1 MSVFE
6 NGNENLIGR
15 DVEKSGYGVEFP
27 AHEEARTLPL
37 GDDFPIKEVLVGVT
51 NPFSGYSVSRAGTG
65 NFYLIEYVVL
75 GEGKMRAGGK
85 TVKARAGD
93 VLFFNKSDMQIY
105 RADEKNPFKKIWV
118 QFSSD
123 YLSATISAYGLK
135 TGVYSADAGAAF
147 FTLYNLSKTPAGG
160 ATAYAVSRALSEI
173 IISLA
178 ETKSEN
184 LTTAAAVKKE
194 LTFSVYQK
202 CDLIKIAEKF
212 NLSKS
217 ALIRCFK
224 KEYGVTPYGYLLG
237 EKISAA
243 KTLLK
248 TTNLTVKEIAAQLK
262 FTDEH
267 YFSAYFKKSTGK
279 TPLVYRKEVRN
290 ARPRSDY

>member
-1 MSVFE
+1 
-6 NGNENLIGR
+6 
-15 DVEKSGYGVEFP
+15 
-27 AHEEARTLPL
+27 
-37 GDDFPIKEVLVGVT
+37 
-51 NPFSGYSVSRAGTG
+51 
-65 NFYLIEYVVL
+65 
-75 GEGKMRAGGK
+75 MRAGGK

-123 YLSATISAYGLK
+123 YLSATILAYGLK

-279 TPLVYRKEVRN
+279 TPRVYRKEVRN